1 MTIVLLFVALA
12 LLVWRGCSWRA
23 ELLSYQKKI
32 SNLGLREQTFKEKI
46 EEDGT
51 RIAEQEELILTQKQ
65 AIQNDLIRIVE
76 LRKIKSQVN
85 VKTITKIDSVFI
97 PFDETWQDENFWDDD
112 DLVYVNDS
120 TFLVQIDY
128 STLVNIDTLREQYR
142 KKPEVIYVPK
152 TFSLVDDYYS
162 LSGNVKKTGVFIDSL
177 RLFNDLTI
185 STGLQS
191 QGIFKRPKPMVI
203 VDYQNPYV
211 STRNLSNITIK
222 DKLKWYDRKGFW
234 FGLGLLGGVTTTYF
248 ITK

>member
-51 RIAEQEELILTQKQ
+51 RIAEQEQLILTQKQ
-65 AIQNDLIRIVE
+65 AIQNDLLRIVE

-97 PFDETWQDENFWDDD
+97 PFDETWQNENQFDSVVVHDTIYID
-112 DLVYVNDS
+112 SSIASITLPKKFRLNNDWYN
-120 TFLVQIDY
+120 LGGEV
-128 STLVNIDTLREQYR
+128 R
-142 KKPEVIYVPK
+142 KQGIH
-152 TFSLVDDYYS
+152 L
-162 LSGNVKKTGVFIDSL
+162 DSL

-191 QGIFKRPKPMVI
+191 QGFFKRPKPMVI

-211 STRNLSNITIK
+211 STRNLSNISIK

-234 FGLGLLGGVTTTYF
+234 FGLGILGGVTTTYF